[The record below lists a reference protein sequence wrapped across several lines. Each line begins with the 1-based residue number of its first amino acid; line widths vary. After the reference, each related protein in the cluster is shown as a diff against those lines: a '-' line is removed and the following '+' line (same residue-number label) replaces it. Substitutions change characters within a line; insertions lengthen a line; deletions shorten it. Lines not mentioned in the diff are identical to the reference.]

1 VPKFSSRFN
10 FDRRVPKETILE
22 DAPEGLRVAYLNSI
36 LEPLTYSNDLEN
48 DNNRPLQL
56 FQLPKQ
62 YCGLARQE
70 VPNFPQHTSHWDDLK
85 SLVKEGEWFNFYDFV
100 EHVGKRLMVL
110 QDDFR
115 SESWLSDYGFQSYK
129 TKVNDLFAEAIGE
142 GKSLEDTTTVYTVQ
156 NGQPQA
162 TVVKDPKQLATI
174 REKLCANVKKS
185 KLCPARIP

>member
-1 VPKFSSRFN
+1 LSK
-10 FDRRVPKETILE
+10 K
-22 DAPEGLRVAYLNSI
+22 AM
-36 LEPLTYSNDLEN
+36 
-48 DNNRPLQL
+48 
-56 FQLPKQ
+56 
-62 YCGLARQE
+62 
-70 VPNFPQHTSHWDDLK
+70 K